1 MDRIKA
7 GELKALLED
16 RPVPLLD
23 VRSTAEYETAHIPG
37 AIRVGIDELRADVA
51 TVASL
56 LPDHAVVICRTGN
69 RAQQACET
77 LAGNG
82 RHDLRLLDGGILAW
96 ERAGGAVQQG
106 RERWDLERQV
116 RLVAGSLVIAGTA
129 GSLLWPPALLLAGGI
144 GAGLTFA
151 AATNTCAMGM
161 LLTKLPY
168 NRAAAGE
175 TPRITERFAH
185 LASSGAGHV

>member
-1 MDRIKA
+1 MDRITPE
-7 GELKALLED
+7 ELKALLTD
-16 RPVPLLD
+16 RPVLLLD
-23 VRSTAEYETAHIPG
+23 VRSPAEYETAHIPG
-37 AIRVGIDELRADVA
+37 AIRVGLDELRADTA
-51 TVASL
+51 AVASL

-96 ERAGGAVQQG
+96 ERAGGAVQRG

-116 RLVAGSLVIAGTA
+116 RFVAGSLVVAGAA
-129 GSLLWPPALLLAGGI
+129 GSLLWAPALLLAGGI

-151 AATNTCAMGM
+151 AATDTCAMGM
-161 LLTKLPY
+161 VLAKLPY
-168 NRAAAGE
+168 NRRAVCE

-185 LASSGAGHV
+185 LSRQATSHA

>member
-7 GELKALLED
+7 EELKVLLED
-16 RPVPLLD
+16 RRVPLLD
-23 VRSTAEYETAHIPG
+23 VRSPAEYETAHIPG
-37 AIRVGIDELRADVA
+37 AIRVGLDELRAHVTA
-51 TVASL
+51 VTSL

-82 RHDLRLLDGGILAW
+82 RHDLRVLDGGILAW
-96 ERAGGAVQQG
+96 ERAGGAVQRG

-116 RLVAGSLVIAGTA
+116 RFVAGSLVIVGTV
-129 GSLLWPPALLLAGGI
+129 GSLVWPPALLIAGGV

-161 LLTKLPY
+161 LLAKLPY
-168 NRAAAGE
+168 NRTAVCE

-185 LASSGAGHV
+185 LARNGTGNA